1 MHSKME
7 HSSLKCV
14 KVLLQPLWLKTLT
27 MYITSMGCL
36 RYYIAI
42 WNKVFEKSEKYIQ
55 HFCFLIF
62 NLAVANKIIVYLKS
76 RYKIR

>member
-1 MHSKME
+1 MFSVVVVFKIQMVEMIITIMHSKME

-42 WNKVFEKSEKYIQ
+42 WNNFFEKSVKYIQ
-55 HFCFLIF
+55 H
-62 NLAVANKIIVYLKS
+62 YLFDF
-76 RYKIR
+76 